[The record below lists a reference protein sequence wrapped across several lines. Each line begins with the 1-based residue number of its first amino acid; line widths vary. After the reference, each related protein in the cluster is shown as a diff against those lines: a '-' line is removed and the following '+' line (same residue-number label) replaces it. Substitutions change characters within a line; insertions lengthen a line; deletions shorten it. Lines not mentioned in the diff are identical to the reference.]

1 MYISGLGDAAKMEIL
16 KVSNAVSAGQISPR
30 QASALVQL
38 QQAWD
43 LKAITIRNTAKAI
56 GMWAPMQVE
65 ALVVSKIGPRPSLAN
80 IPRKIGPVGTS
91 GGRTPLPSGP
101 IVPVVPELPLGDDDT
116 KKDNTMLY
124 VGGAALIGVA
134 LLVLRK

>member
-30 QASALVQL
+30 QASALGQL

-91 GGRTPLPSGP
+91 GGRTPLPRGP
-101 IVPVVPELPLGDDDT
+101 LVPLVPEVPTAEDAH
-116 KKDNTMLY
+116 KKGNTTPY
-124 VGGAALIGVA
+124 
-134 LLVLRK
+134 